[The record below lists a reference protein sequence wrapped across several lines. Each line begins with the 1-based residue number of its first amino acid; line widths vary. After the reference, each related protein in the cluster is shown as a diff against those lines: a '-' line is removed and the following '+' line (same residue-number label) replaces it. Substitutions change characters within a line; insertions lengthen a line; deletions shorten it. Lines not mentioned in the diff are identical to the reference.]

1 MHIKVNLNE
10 QAIKQRVENLKSE
23 QYKQGYRDAIEKFKS
38 PYWQGYLQAMRE
50 MICQQQELDKLE
62 QDIEWFVDQ
71 FIRR

>member
-1 MHIKVNLNE
+1 MHIKINLDE

-23 QYKQGYRDAIEKFKS
+23 QYKQGYQDAIEKFKS

-50 MICQQQELDKLE
+50 MIRQQQELDKLE